1 MNDRR
6 LYLSRDK
13 LIGGV
18 AGGIAE
24 YFGIDPTIVR
34 LLFVLGVWLNGIT
47 ILLYFVGMFV
57 IPERPHDH
65 TVYPGEEH
73 SGIDNMR
80 RTVRSLTE
88 GNNSKNLGFLLIG
101 VGVVL
106 LLRLVIPLDWSI
118 ILPILLILVGGALL
132 VRGFG
137 DRL

>member
-6 LYLSRDK
+6 LYLSQDK

-34 LLFVLGVWLNGIT
+34 LLFVLGVWMNGIT
-47 ILLYFVGMFV
+47 ILLYIVGMFV
-57 IPERPHDH
+57 IPERPYDH
-65 TVYPGEEH
+65 TVYPGEEQ
-73 SGIDNMR
+73 SGMENISIAA
-80 RTVRSLTE
+80 RSLTE
-88 GNNSKNLGFLLIG
+88 GNNSRNLGFLLIG
-101 VGVVL
+101 IGVIL

-118 ILPILLILVGGALL
+118 ILPIVLIIIGGALL